1 MALRKAG
8 ISEIFSGLGGLAV
21 MAGLY
26 FFTGSRIFI
35 FIGIFAGV
43 LPAIRGISKILQA
56 RVDHKDHEQLTE
68 RHTEGVERTVLL
80 LAKEHKGRLTPA
92 LVAVNSNV
100 TLDEAEK
107 QLNELVDKGYAE
119 LDVTEDGRMEYLFRE
134 FLPRL
139 E

>member
-56 RVDHKDHEQLTE
+56 RVDHQDRE
-68 RHTEGVERTVLL
+68 RLAVPGGPFHLALEGGLEEPVVVDSRQAVGDGLHLVLLVQEGVVDRD
-80 LAKEHKGRLTPA
+80 GRL
-92 LVAVNSNV
+92 V
-100 TLDEAEK
+100 
-107 QLNELVDKGYAE
+107 G
-119 LDVTEDGRMEYLFRE
+119 
-134 FLPRL
+134 
-139 E
+139 